1 MQHKYATPKRKVAI
15 TRVLEPVQTMVCDFF
30 MVNTH
35 VLSGAKRKTRVLA
48 MKWFE
53 LMAEFHARWPA
64 LLRKLAKDRP
74 DTEHPTNSN
83 RAPTKLQ
90 KGILL
95 AVAGGQKEGFD
106 ECQEYEIRKGEYMA
120 GWAFRLVLV
129 DSSDDDLADSPA
141 REGDDEDDDPG
152 DVPLGS
158 SASASSAAAPAAP
171 EVEKKQ
177 IVTRPIVAFSST
189 LPPPKKPVLSEPN
202 SIDSSTLREI
212 LKQHEVAFTHC
223 THETRCPLHDNGP
236 VWEAQLVGVTI
247 ELANIEP
254 RDPRRPALLKKK
266 RDLDADI
273 AVYKLHLAQYEVQ
286 RRHIAKTIEGL
297 KVGECVIFRDFVN
310 MYSDANDQGTNQV
323 KNLQLVLLETQSC
336 NSHYVADVFEYLL
349 HHPDEHHWGFLRKFH
364 KIFICGDHGP
374 HFSSKETMYNE
385 STFQEKY
392 GIEVETVFLCSY
404 HAFNRCDAAG
414 VELKRLIVSAAKQRL
429 SYVTSVDFALLM
441 NRSQYLNHVAVPY
454 AKISG
459 NISTFPTTIL
469 RRSAT
474 IERPVTS
481 STLAVEWRS
490 SGWCPAGPS

>member
-1 MQHKYATPKRKVAI
+1 MP
-15 TRVLEPVQTMVCDFF
+15 
-30 MVNTH
+30 
-35 VLSGAKRKTRVLA
+35 
-48 MKWFE
+48 
-53 LMAEFHARWPA
+53 
-64 LLRKLAKDRP
+64 
-74 DTEHPTNSN
+74 PT
-83 RAPTKLQ
+83 
-90 KGILL
+90 
-95 AVAGGQKEGFD
+95 
-106 ECQEYEIRKGEYMA
+106 
-120 GWAFRLVLV
+120 
-129 DSSDDDLADSPA
+129 
-141 REGDDEDDDPG
+141 
-152 DVPLGS
+152 
-158 SASASSAAAPAAP
+158 
-171 EVEKKQ
+171 
-177 IVTRPIVAFSST
+177 
-189 LPPPKKPVLSEPN
+189 KPVLSEPH
-202 SIDSSTLREI
+202 SIDSSTLRAI
-212 LKQHEVAFTHC
+212 LKQHQVAFTQC

-236 VWEAQLVGVTI
+236 VWEAQLVGITI
-247 ELANIEP
+247 ELANIEL
-254 RDPRRPALLKKK
+254 RDPRRPAMLKKK

-310 MYSDANDQGTNQV
+310 MYIDANHQGTN
-323 KNLQLVLLETQSC
+323 KNLQLVLLWREEEGGVIKELKISNICTDRETQSC

-414 VELKRLIVSAAKQRL
+414 VELKRLIVSAAKLRL

-454 AKISG
+454 SKISG

-469 RRSAT
+469 PPKCNYRKACH
-474 IERPVTS
+474 IEYPYSGVAVIRMVSGGPIVDVHDFLPEPENPVCHYCSVSQQAVVRHGKSVTCKAHDIVMLFDRDALPR
-481 STLAVEWRS
+481 STLT
-490 SGWCPAGPS
+490 GP